1 MNELKNIK
9 TEKLQAILEYVKEHP
24 TRLIFGVSSTFFILL
39 KVKKIF
45 ETKNEPPTLLF
56 SLHRDKRVEMI
67 KKYRKN
73 GTLPKVFK
81 AKQRYQ

>member
-24 TRLIFGVSSTFFILL
+24 TRFIFGVSSTFFILL

>member
-1 MNELKNIK
+1 MNELKNIT
-9 TEKLQAILEYVKEHP
+9 TEKLKAILERAKEHP
-24 TRLIFGVSSTFFILL
+24 ARFVFGLSSTFFILL